1 MSPDWDLSGHHEAVQ
16 RAHQVQVRVF
26 HAMGPDTFTVSTD
39 GEMSLMDRDTLI
51 RLLRNLTEQ
60 ESGP

>member
-1 MSPDWDLSGHHEAVQ
+1 MSPDWDLGRHHETVE
-16 RAHQVQVRVF
+16 RANRVQVRMF

-51 RLLRNLTEQ
+51 QLLRNLTEQ